1 MTVFAKFLDKL
12 VGSFLQLV
20 AISMNWCEMR
30 SIDILWRPLKIQWQ
44 GVGTLQD
51 RWDAHSVNAWFAAV
65 NMRP

>member
-1 MTVFAKFLDKL
+1 
-12 VGSFLQLV
+12 
-20 AISMNWCEMR
+20 MNWFEMN
-30 SIDILWRPLKIQWQ
+30 SIDSLWLSLQMQRR